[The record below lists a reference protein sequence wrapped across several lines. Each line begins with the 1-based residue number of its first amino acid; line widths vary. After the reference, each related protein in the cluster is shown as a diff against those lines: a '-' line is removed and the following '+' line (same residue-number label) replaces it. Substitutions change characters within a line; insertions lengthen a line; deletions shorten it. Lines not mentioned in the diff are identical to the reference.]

1 MADLVSLFVAFISS
15 HRRIQYHNCKIPFLY
30 EHIMTPCMT
39 RRRRRLL
46 IPIIHL
52 ITRIYTH
59 IVSTPIKFAFHSHSI
74 SFKVVSCPCHRRSSA
89 ISLLLRPLLQNKSFI
104 SSYFPPSMGTFRL
117 HAVYHVLSELS
128 LLSYLYEYLLRY
140 PGFFHTIYFRPWTAF
155 TSLFSSYA
163 KWPRPLSLVIMRVFP
178 LGLVFCFT
186 LVLICDI
193 N

>member
-1 MADLVSLFVAFISS
+1 MADLVSLFVAFISF

-30 EHIMTPCMT
+30 EHIMTPFMT

-52 ITRIYTH
+52 IMRIYTH
-59 IVSTPIKFAFHSHSI
+59 IVSTPIKFALHSHSI
-74 SFKVVSCPCHRRSSA
+74 SFNVVSCPCHRRSSA

-104 SSYFPPSMGTFRL
+104 SSYFPRQW
-117 HAVYHVLSELS
+117 VLFARTLYIMYYQSCRFCLICTNT
-128 LLSYLYEYLLRY
+128 SYVT
-140 PGFFHTIYFRPWTAF
+140 PGFFHTIYFRPWTPF
-155 TSLFSSYA
+155 SLLFSSYA
-163 KWPRPLSLVIMRVFP
+163 KWPRSLSLVIMRVFT